1 MRVVINV
8 SVDKFEE
15 SLFENPFVE
24 AVKKLEKDRESLI
37 AEDHL
42 REEKEKKA
50 REEEYAQRIIQ
61 AEKILRE
68 DCLEA
73 IHAFPPLEL
82 GKSNSTSFTTEA
94 FLWFSEPGP
103 LLQQQFTEFALAKS
117 RVRSLRRNMFNKE
130 EYREAKSDYD
140 FKRLRLLE
148 LDGIF
153 TDANLNII
161 LAKIR
166 KELLAAKMKIS
177 TMDGITFEIRW
188 HR

>member
-1 MRVVINV
+1 MTI
-8 SVDKFEE
+8 DEFDE

-24 AVKKLEKDRESLI
+24 AVKKLEKDRESII
-37 AEDHL
+37 AEELL
-42 REEKEKKA
+42 RKENEKKA

-73 IHAFPPLEL
+73 IHAIPPLEL
-82 GKSNSTSFTTEA
+82 GKPNSTSFTTEA

-103 LLQQQFTEFALAKS
+103 LVRSEITEFILAKS
-117 RVRSLRRNMFNKE
+117 WLDSLK
-130 EYREAKSDYD
+130 AKGIDDEHTHSDFD
-140 FKRLRLLE
+140 SKLQAFRALNGR
-148 LDGIF
+148 IF
-153 TDANLNII
+153 SDANLDTI

-166 KELLAAKMKIS
+166 KELGAAKMKIS
-177 TMDGITFEIRW
+177 TMDGINFEIRW

>member
-1 MRVVINV
+1 MPI
-8 SVDKFEE
+8 DEFDE
-15 SLFENPFVE
+15 SLFENPFVK

-73 IHAFPPLEL
+73 IHAIPPLEL

-103 LLQQQFTEFALAKS
+103 LVRTEITEFTLAQSWLESLKAEGIVDENAYSDFDSKHQAFRALS
-117 RVRSLRRNMFNKE
+117 GR
-130 EYREAKSDYD
+130 
-140 FKRLRLLE
+140 
-148 LDGIF
+148 IF
-153 TDANLNII
+153 SDANLDII
-161 LAKIR
+161 LAEIR
-166 KELLAAKMKIS
+166 KELGAAKMKIS

>member
-1 MRVVINV
+1 MRVVIKM
-8 SVDKFEE
+8 SVDEFDE

-24 AVKKLEKDRESLI
+24 AVKKLEKDRESII

-61 AEKILRE
+61 TEKILRE

-73 IHAFPPLEL
+73 IHAIPPLKL

-103 LLQQQFTEFALAKS
+103 LVHNTVTEFTLAQS
-117 RVRSLRRNMFNKE
+117 WLDSLVAEGIVDENAYSDLYSKE
-130 EYREAKSDYD
+130 EAFRALSGRIFSD
-140 FKRLRLLE
+140 E
-148 LDGIF
+148 NLDKV
-153 TDANLNII
+153 

-166 KELLAAKMKIS
+166 EELGAAKMKLI
-177 TMDGITFEIRW
+177 TMDGINFRIRW
-188 HR
+188 YR